1 MRRIVL
7 DAPAMLALTRREQ
20 GADKVAEIL
29 AESVM
34 STVTLSEAVGYYARS
49 GASQA
54 EIRALFDVLR
64 IERVPFDGELA
75 YIAGLLLPKTRA
87 AGLSFGD
94 RACLA
99 LALQMSAKV
108 LTADRAWLRIAAAVG
123 VEIEL
128 IR

>member
-1 MRRIVL
+1 VSRIVL
-7 DAPAMLALTRREQ
+7 DASALLALTRREV

-29 AESVM
+29 AGSVM
-34 STVTLSEAVGYYARS
+34 ATVTLSEAVGYYARS
-49 GASQA
+49 GASVA
-54 EIRALFDVLR
+54 EIRTVFDVLP
-64 IERVPFDGELA
+64 IERVPFDEELA
-75 YIAGLLLPKTRA
+75 YVAGLLLPKTRP

-99 LALQMSAKV
+99 LALRMDAKA
-108 LTADRAWLRIAAAVG
+108 LTADRAWSRIADAIG

>member
-1 MRRIVL
+1 MNRIVL
-7 DAPAMLALTRREQ
+7 DASALLALTRREQ
-20 GADKVAEIL
+20 GADKVAAIL
-29 AESVM
+29 ADSVM

-49 GASQA
+49 GASEA
-54 EIRALFDVLR
+54 EIRALLDVLR
-64 IERVPFDGELA
+64 IERVPFDEGLA
-75 YIAGLLLPKTRA
+75 YIAGLLLPKTRP

-99 LALQMSAKV
+99 LALRMGAKA
-108 LTADRAWLRIAAAVG
+108 LTADRAWSRVATDVG

>member
-1 MRRIVL
+1 MSRIVL
-7 DAPAMLALTRREQ
+7 DASALLALTRREP

-29 AESVM
+29 AGSVM

-49 GASQA
+49 GASEA
-54 EIRALFDVLR
+54 EIRAVFDVLR
-64 IERVPFDGELA
+64 VERVPFDEELA
-75 YIAGLLLPKTRA
+75 YIAGLLLPKTRP

-99 LALQMSAKV
+99 LALRIGAKA
-108 LTADRAWLRIAAAVG
+108 LTADRAWSQVTTAVG
-123 VEIEL
+123 VEIEV

>member
-1 MRRIVL
+1 VSRIIL
-7 DAPAMLALTRREQ
+7 DASALLALTRREQ

-49 GASQA
+49 GASVG
-54 EIRALFDVLR
+54 EIRAVFDVLR
-64 IERVPFDGELA
+64 IERVPFDEELA
-75 YIAGLLLPKTRA
+75 YIAGLLLPKTRP

-99 LALQMSAKV
+99 LALRMGAKA
-108 LTADRAWLRIAAAVG
+108 LTADRAWSRIAAAVG